1 MEKIIYINGMYATK
15 ADKKLLN
22 YNILHNNL
30 IFDVTEVN
38 GIQYVTTFD

>member
-1 MEKIIYINGMYATK
+1 MNRIVYINGMYATK

-30 IFDVTEVN
+30 KFDVTEEN